1 MRRSVAFACLALTG
15 CSTLVFRDDGG
26 TEPYT
31 PADTDVA
38 QSDTD
43 VPSDEP
49 VVTVCATPPAAV
61 GAAGCELIPGSGD
74 GLLIQGTVLGA
85 DETFVG
91 GAVQLDASGLITCV
105 GCDCADSAP
114 SDMPVVRCT
123 GSVVSPGLVNAHD
136 HLTFDDQAPL
146 AASSTRYNGRHEWRA
161 ALTTPSNEFG
171 TGATSAGTRWVE
183 LRQAMSGTV
192 SIAGSGFATG
202 MLRNP
207 DKGDDGGADLP
218 DLRMQTFPLG
228 DSDRST
234 QPNCTWD
241 YADSEG
247 QVAAMPS
254 YHIHVAEGVD
264 DRSHEEFRCQS
275 SSLDGAQDFTE
286 PNTAQVHDIALT
298 AVDYNEVAHSDTTL
312 VWSPRSNV
320 SLYGFTANVRLLDVL
335 GGRVA
340 LGTDWTYSGSMSMV
354 RELRCADAW
363 NRQRLDGW
371 FSDRDLLNMAT
382 IGAAHAI
389 GAQASLGSLEVG
401 KLGDIA
407 VFNGADVTDPA
418 DAARAVLDASATD
431 VLLVLRGGVP
441 LFGDEAVVT
450 GLDDSCDALD
460 VCGKAR
466 AACTRSEYG
475 VPLATLTSSVAGAYP
490 LFSCDDAPAGEPT
503 CVPSRPGEFTGQIT
517 ADDSD
522 GDGIANAAD
531 KCPTVFDPPR
541 PMDDDAQPDL
551 DHDGVGDACDPTPL
565 PADIDGDGI
574 VNEDDVCPTIADPT
588 QADADADQRGDEC
601 DACPDDA
608 NPLGLCPTPLVTLV
622 QIRTTLSAGDSVT
635 TEGVVT
641 AVGDYGFWMQ
651 DPTVASGAN
660 AGIRVELGS
669 VPTVALHHRVRVS
682 GTIDDYFGELQLNAG
697 GATDLGATTPVA
709 PIGKWLADA
718 TTEAFEGTLVT
729 ISTGTVTDTTYDCA
743 ADNAA
748 CHDTGLWEI
757 GGAAGVVVSDDVWT
771 GGAWSS
777 QVGVTPVTGVMQ
789 WRFDRRRIL
798 PRVNADFGP

>member
-15 CSTLVFRDDGG
+15 CSTLVLRDDGG
-26 TEPYT
+26 TEPFT
-31 PADTDVA
+31 PDDTDVA
-38 QSDTD
+38 QTDTD
-43 VPSDEP
+43 LPSDEP
-49 VVTVCATPPAAV
+49 VVTVCATLPAPVGV
-61 GAAGCELIPGSGD
+61 GACELVPGSGD

-85 DETFVG
+85 DQTFVG
-91 GAVQLDASGLITCV
+91 GAVQLDAAGLITCV

-114 SDMPVVRCT
+114 SDTPVVRCT

-146 AASSTRYNGRHEWRA
+146 ALDDTRYNSRQDWRGEI
-161 ALTTPSNEFG
+161 TTPINAFG
-171 TGATSAGTRWVE
+171 KTPTSPGMRWVE

-192 SIAGSGFATG
+192 SVAGAGSATG

-207 DKGDDGGADLP
+207 DDGDDDLP
-218 DLRMQTFPLG
+218 PLQMETFPLG
-228 DSDRST
+228 DSDRNVE
-234 QPNCTWD
+234 PNCTWN
-241 YADSEG
+241 YADSER
-247 QVAAMPS
+247 QVADMPS

-264 DRSHEEFRCQS
+264 DRAHEEFRCQS

-298 AVDYNEVAHSDTTL
+298 AVDYNEVAQSGTTL

-340 LGTDWTYSGSMSMV
+340 LGTDWTYSGSMSML

-371 FSDRDLLNMAT
+371 FSDRDLLDMAT
-382 IGAAHAI
+382 IHAARAVGAD
-389 GAQASLGSLEVG
+389 GSLGSLEVG

-418 DAARAVLDASATD
+418 DAARAVVDASATD

-450 GLDDSCDALD
+450 GLDDTCDALE
-460 VCGKAR
+460 VCGKPR

-475 VPLATLTSSVAGAYP
+475 VPLATLTSSVVGAYP
-490 LFSCDDAPAGEPT
+490 LFTCDDTPEGEPT
-503 CVPSRPGEFTGQIT
+503 CVPSRPGEFSGQIT
-517 ADDSD
+517 PSDSD
-522 GDGIANAAD
+522 GDGLTNGSD

-541 PMDDDAQPDL
+541 PMDDGAQPDL
-551 DHDGVGDACDPTPL
+551 DGDGVGDACDPTPL
-565 PADIDGDGI
+565 PADIDSDGV

-588 QADADADQRGDEC
+588 QADADNDLRGDEC

-608 NPLGLCPTPLVTLV
+608 NPVGLCPAPSVTIV
-622 QIRTTLSAGDSVT
+622 QLRTTQSVGDAVT

-651 DPTVASGAN
+651 DPSVASGAN

-669 VPTVALHHRVRVS
+669 APTVALHHRVRVS
-682 GTIDDYFGELQLNAG
+682 GTIDEYFGELELSAG

-743 ADNAA
+743 VDNAA

-757 GGAAGVVVSDDVWT
+757 GGASGVVVSDAAWT

-777 QVGVTPVTGVMQ
+777 KVGVTPVTGVMQ
-789 WRFDRRRIL
+789 WRYDRRRIL
-798 PRVNADFGP
+798 PRDASDFGP